1 MGILSHKIVNTEREV
16 MCMDGTWSVRMPED
30 MKEKISTIITES
42 GLNAKDFLAQII
54 QAYELKTSRKPQPV
68 MESDI
73 EELTQLT
80 GRINNI
86 FINLCE
92 RVTNLQKQQD
102 EEFNSKLS
110 EKDDMFA
117 VFNNRIKIQEEKL
130 LKYEEE
136 AEGLR
141 KQYED
146 LGSQYANLNEVYE
159 TQKALV
165 LEYREKNDTLTGLL
179 SEYKDY
185 KNIINNLKK
194 ELDDEKMLR
203 QSVEFKLDEKD
214 KEITYL
220 KTQIDEM
227 KKSFQDELEHKLD
240 LSHIQKEKE
249 ILEIR
254 KECQQNLISVQNE
267 CAGKIKELL
276 SLIDGLQRARSKKKG
291 SAKSSSENM

>member
-1 MGILSHKIVNTEREV
+1 
-16 MCMDGTWSVRMPED
+16 
-30 MKEKISTIITES
+30 
-42 GLNAKDFLAQII
+42 
-54 QAYELKTSRKPQPV
+54 

>member
-1 MGILSHKIVNTEREV
+1 
-16 MCMDGTWSVRMPED
+16 MDGTWSVRMPED
-30 MKEKISTIITES
+30 MKEKISTMITES
-42 GLNAKDFLAQII
+42 GLNAKDFLVQII
-54 QAYELKTSRKPQPV
+54 QAYELKTSRKLQPV

-179 SEYKDY
+179 SKYKDY

-203 QSVEFKLDEKD
+203 QSAEFKLDEKD

-267 CAGKIKELL
+267 YAGKIKELL